1 MNLDYRRPILVGVL
15 IGLFG
20 ALVMLGIYIWL
31 HVPPKTMLL
40 ASALMLTLSWIAF
53 AIHLISFVHHTK
65 KLEKELKDFERRKEE
80 MKSSVDQETR
90 NMLEAIEYVYNCT
103 HGGEENDS

>member
-1 MNLDYRRPILVGVL
+1 MKLDYRRPILVGVL

-20 ALVMLGIYIWL
+20 ALAMLSIYMWL

-65 KLEKELKDFERRKEE
+65 KLEKELKDFEGRKEE

-90 NMLEAIEYVYNCT
+90 NMLEAIEHVYNCM